1 MPESTPTRK
10 VAMAFKITVEQDF
23 VRAELANRETME
35 ETRSFLRAVVRYSPR
50 YTNIVMQV
58 RQSKPIFHA
67 ERHGLIEYFQEV
79 ARSPQH
85 RIALL
90 ADTADL
96 QASHEYLEL
105 LARQRGVNVR
115 SFRSE
120 TEALQWFRDRR
131 GETDRRQSKVQR
143 QGEDRRVGE
152 DRRQASRRAAS
163 GS

>member
-1 MPESTPTRK
+1 MPESTPARK
-10 VAMAFKITVEQDF
+10 VAMTYKITVEPEF
-23 VRAELANRETME
+23 VRAELAYRETVE
-35 ETRSFLRAVVRYSPR
+35 ETRDFLRAVVRYSPR
-50 YTNIVMQV
+50 YTKIVMQV

-115 SFRSE
+115 SFRGE
-120 TEALQWFRDRR
+120 AEALLWFRDRR
-131 GETDRRQSKVQR
+131 RETDRRQS
-143 QGEDRRVGE
+143 EDRRQDQDRYAGE
-152 DRRQASRRAAS
+152 DRRQASRRAAT
-163 GS
+163 GN